1 MTQDMKKDMILHT
14 IGKRLVRNV
23 RTLCPSRANSQY
35 VLSGLRNLNNKD
47 ITARRSRDYGTYLT
61 TLRFVVPL
69 LMVLTLGAT
78 TAWGQTDY
86 SGVWYI
92 ASGGNTKESG
102 GYTYSSSTPASNF
115 YLVPTCGPAVA
126 ANKSDVFHDNTGEQE
141 PFLTTCKIGQDNE
154 AVWVLKQVTD
164 DDGTFYYVIHVKTN
178 KYVVYDP
185 YFTGYSDPSTDGNWR
200 RKCMHLQSSSD
211 ENAKFVVGE
220 RDEANYF
227 IPKVFKDKTPGKK
240 TPYIFWNI
248 SDGNKNNRQGQGASN
263 YWNGLVGL
271 YGLDNNSLVLDPNSR
286 WQFETAHL
294 AAPTISDVS
303 ASNTITITD
312 ANSLPAG
319 YTIRYTTGDGTQN
332 APTATTGTEYS
343 GAIDVTSSMTVKA
356 VVVRYGIVLTNV
368 ASKAVSPAVESP
380 TVTNNF
386 DGTISLNTATP
397 GATIYYTTNGDTPDN
412 NSTQYVN
419 TPFSL
424 GNATVIKAIAY
435 LGSVSSVVTTY
446 NVPQYTTPTI
456 SFNDA
461 TSQITINGLTG
472 ATIYYTTDGSTP
484 TASNYTGTGTTT
496 VTINNVS
503 SATTVKA
510 IATHAGY
517 LASDVETLAIAQ
529 VATPTIQSDG
539 NNGISITCATEGATI
554 YYTTDG
560 STPTTSST
568 EYTGSLTE
576 NVSGVTIKVIAVKE
590 NMIPSAVGSGT
601 VTLAC
606 SNPTFARIGK
616 TVAISCSFP
625 TSGVTIRYTIGGVD
639 PGNSSN
645 VYSGV
650 VDVSSETLPITV
662 KAYASAAG
670 YLDSEIAT
678 YTITSFGS
686 GTAEDPYTIASSQEF
701 KEFIS
706 NVNADSGN
714 AAAYY
719 QIKGDIDASGSS
731 AITRA
736 FTGTLEGT
744 AKADGTFY
752 TISNLDHALFNT
764 INGGTVKNV
773 ILDDVSVSGSG
784 NVGAIANEATGDS
797 RIYNC
802 GILSGSVG
810 GQDYVGGLVGL
821 LDGSSRVINCFSYA
835 DITSGSVKAG
845 IVGYNNVA
853 TVYTNI
859 QTMVMNCMFYG
870 DIDDNSGS
878 VYPIYGG
885 TEISNDYNN
894 GTSKRLNN
902 YNYFLYEA
910 PFSVGNHITQYN
922 SALAAEGRFLV
933 RFEFYRHLLN
943 STRELA
949 AWYATGNA
957 NNGKGVGAAN
967 KMAKWVL
974 DKSIAPYPI
983 LKVQDTYP
991 SVVNYAPSE
1000 VMIDADNEH
1009 RNEGRKLGTLTVN
1022 ISIGSGYPTGAAIKT
1037 GKSQIT
1043 LTRTDKDPDN
1053 YNFNYDKIQL
1063 PYYNEVGTGN
1073 CTHNKAV
1080 TGWKITSMTNGTQG
1094 TFTAS
1099 DTWDGYNFADR
1110 AHYAKDLNGTSGR
1123 VFSQGGYFNVPEG
1136 VTAINIE
1143 PYWANAVYLSDA
1155 CYDRYGYG
1163 ATDDLTQVGG
1173 GQRYTG
1179 GNTYSINGDNQV
1191 VYTTIANALGGL
1203 SNASSVYDNAV
1214 VLVGNYHHSDGIGG
1228 GAGNELASNK
1238 DKAFTIMSI
1247 DLNEDNEPDYSLI
1260 FRSGKQKTVS
1270 PIRYD
1275 FINVP
1280 AMAMAHKMATHGDLA
1295 IPGNCKPLGWF
1306 EITTTALMRF
1316 NQFEYDSESKK
1327 IEAPIIL
1334 MGGVIEQ
1341 FVSTNGNPPNPW
1353 RTNYLLFGDNVW
1365 FKVCSNGC
1373 HMEKTYGTPHIP
1385 ISVTGGDY
1393 EEFYLSG
1400 FFAPKAVAAD
1410 DNAEGYIDGGRFGEV
1425 AGGGQEEIKG
1435 NVTWLIDHADIEN
1448 FYAGGINAA
1457 KSIKGDISTTIKNSH
1472 VGVFCGGPKF
1482 GDMASGKTIGVT
1494 ANNCTFGTYFGAGFG
1509 GTSSYKDQV
1518 YNVYQKLNYNEWNTK
1533 LTSNYKSNTRGYYK
1547 VDASKDI
1554 DGILYDYEYELFGG
1568 STGNVHRLYMLYA
1581 SFSKAQTNNASS
1593 TLTGCTVTG
1602 NFYGAGSLGAVV
1614 GDVTSTLNNTQVL
1627 GSAFGAGYSVTI
1639 PKVDVRN
1646 LGSFDPEPSYNE
1658 TTAVYVKAGFPGTT
1672 QYEWTTVESLSS
1684 DDNALNDTDH
1694 TIKTKL
1700 PTTGLGSVTGNVTL
1714 TIKGYSE
1721 VGGNVFGGGE
1731 SSSVIGAG
1739 NKVTVNIEGNTQ
1751 ILGNVFGGG
1760 DKGVV
1765 EGSTQVN
1772 IGEIPTSS
1780 SGSGSGSGGESG
1792 GGSGN

>member
-1 MTQDMKKDMILHT
+1 MGRVWLQYASKVRQRCHGDLCSWERGLLRYAVM
-14 IGKRLVRNV
+14 LVIMMGV
-23 RTLCPSRANSQY
+23 GVS
-35 VLSGLRNLNNKD
+35 V
-47 ITARRSRDYGTYLT
+47 
-61 TLRFVVPL
+61 
-69 LMVLTLGAT
+69 
-78 TAWGQTDY
+78 WGQDPDPYEGT
-86 SGVWYI
+86 WYI
-92 ASGGNTKESG
+92 ASDGTANTND
-102 GYTYSSSTPASNF
+102 YTYNSSTSANNF
-115 YLVPTCGPAVA
+115 YLVPTCKPASA
-126 ANKSDVFHDNTGEQE
+126 TNESDVFHDETGEQE
-141 PFLTTCKIGQDNE
+141 PFLTTYKIGHDSE
-154 AVWVLKQVTD
+154 AVWVLKQVSD

-185 YFTGYSDPSTDGNWR
+185 YFTNYSNPSTDGTWR
-200 RKCMHLQSSSD
+200 RKCMHLQASSD
-211 ENAKFVVGE
+211 ENAKFVIGE
-220 RDEANYF
+220 QNGAYYF
-227 IPKVFKDKTPGKK
+227 KPKVFRNQTPGKGK
-240 TPYIFWNI
+240 PYIFWNI
-248 SDGNKNNRQGQGASN
+248 SDKNQNYRQGKGTD
-263 YWNGLVGL
+263 YRGGLVGL
-271 YGLDNNSLVLDPNSR
+271 YGLDNNDVTKLDPNSR

-294 AAPTISDVS
+294 TAPTISDVS

-319 YTIRYTTGDGTQN
+319 YTIRYTTGDGTQD
-332 APTATTGTEYS
+332 APTATTGNVYS
-343 GAIDVTSSMTVKA
+343 DPIEVTSSMTVKA
-356 VVVRYGIVLTNV
+356 VVVRYGFVLTEV

-412 NSTQYVN
+412 FSTAYSSA
-419 TPFSL
+419 FSL
-424 GNATVIKAIAY
+424 GDATVIKAIAY

-446 NVPQYTTPTI
+446 DVPQYDKPTI
-456 SFNDA
+456 SFNSS
-461 TSQITINGLTG
+461 TSQVTISGQTG
-472 ATIYYTTDGSTP
+472 ATIYYTTDGGTP

-517 LASDVETLAIAQ
+517 LASGVETLVIDK
-529 VATPTIQSDG
+529 VATPIVQ
-539 NNGISITCATEGATI
+539 NNGSNAISITCATEGATI

-568 EYTGSLTE
+568 EYTGPLTE
-576 NVSGVTIKVIAVKE
+576 NVSGVTIKAIAVKE
-590 NMIPSAVGSGT
+590 NMISSAVGSGT

-639 PGNSSN
+639 PGSSSN

-870 DIDDNSGS
+870 DIDYNSGS

-910 PFSVGNHITQYN
+910 PFSEGNHITQYN
-922 SALAAEGRFLV
+922 SALAAEERFLV

-1191 VYTTIANALGGL
+1191 VYTTIGNALGGL
-1203 SNASSVYDNAV
+1203 DDATSVYDNAV
-1214 VLVGNYHHSDGIGG
+1214 VLVGNYHHSVNIGDGNGD
-1228 GAGNELASNK
+1228 ELASNK

-1260 FRSGKQKTVS
+1260 FRSGKQKPVS

-1280 AMAMAHKMATHGDLA
+1280 AMAMAHKMASHGDLA
-1295 IPGNCKPLGWF
+1295 IPGNCKPKGWF

-1316 NQFEYDSESKK
+1316 NQFEYDSELKE
-1327 IEAPIIL
+1327 INAPIIL

-1341 FVSTNGNPPNPW
+1341 FVSTNGGSAPSH
-1353 RTNYLLFGDNVW
+1353 TKYLLFGDNVW

-1385 ISVTGGDY
+1385 ISITGGDY
-1393 EEFYLSG
+1393 EKFYLSG
-1400 FFAPKAVAAD
+1400 YFSPKADAATD
-1410 DNAEGYIDGGRFGEV
+1410 DAEGYIDGGRFGEV
-1425 AGGGQEEIKG
+1425 AGAGQEEIKG
-1435 NVTWLIDHADIEN
+1435 DVTWLIDHADIDD
-1448 FYAGGINAA
+1448 FYAGGVNAA
-1457 KSIKGDISTTIKNSH
+1457 KAINGDISTTIKNSH

-1482 GDMASGKTIGVT
+1482 GDMKSTKTIGVT
-1494 ANNCTFGTYFGAGFG
+1494 ATNCTFGTYFGAGFG
-1509 GTSSYKDQV
+1509 GTSFYRHQV
-1518 YNVYQKLNYNEWNTK
+1518 YNKYKSLNYNEWNTT
-1533 LTSNYKSNTRGYYK
+1533 LTSNYKNTTRGYYK
-1547 VDASKDI
+1547 VDTSKDI

-1614 GDVTSTLNNTQVL
+1614 GDVTSTLNNTKVL
-1627 GSAFGAGYSVTI
+1627 GNVFGAGYSVTI

-1646 LGSFDPEPSYNE
+1646 LGSFNPEPSYNE
-1658 TTAVYVKAGFPGTT
+1658 TTAVYVKAGFPGIT
-1672 QYEWTTVESLSS
+1672 QYEWTTVGSLSS
-1684 DDNALNDTDH
+1684 GENALNDTDH

-1700 PTTGLGSVTGNVTL
+1700 STTGLGSVTGNVTL
-1714 TIKGYSE
+1714 TIKGDSE
-1721 VGGNVFGGGE
+1721 VSGNVFGGGE

-1739 NKVTVNIEGNTQ
+1739 NKVTVNVEGNTQ

-1772 IGEIPTSS
+1772 IGETPTSG

-1792 GGSGN
+1792 GDEPGGGSGD